1 MCESLCTF
9 DIFFFIVDLNLNL
22 TNFKQNELESYKS
35 SIFEECLKNKEKIL
49 SQYAKSKKGRSCKK
63 KLT

>member
-9 DIFFFIVDLNLNL
+9 DIFFLIVDLNLNL

-63 KLT
+63 N